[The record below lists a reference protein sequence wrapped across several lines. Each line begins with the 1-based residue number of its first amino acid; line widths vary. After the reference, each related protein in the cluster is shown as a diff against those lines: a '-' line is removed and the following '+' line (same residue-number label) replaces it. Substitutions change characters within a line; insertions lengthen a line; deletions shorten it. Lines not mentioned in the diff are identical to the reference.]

1 MAKPTLF
8 VRERTDVERG
18 SKQPRFAFIASVNT
32 DLRVKAQYLRT
43 KELELIA
50 QHIGGEVVYMKTN
63 KNDDEREIEITK
75 E

>member
-1 MAKPTLF
+1 MANPTLF

-43 KELELIA
+43 KELEQIA
-50 QHIGGEVVYMKTN
+50 QHIGGEVVYMKTD
-63 KNDDEREIEITK
+63 KHDDEREIEIAK